1 MRKSFL
7 FFLFGL
13 GLLYAGLQSSSG
25 GRAAGGN
32 DNSGSPLSSS
42 TCSACHGAA
51 SSNTVVSVS
60 LLDQSGNVVTEYIPG
75 EHYSIFVNVNN
86 PNYSQYGAQAVILD
100 GANNQ
105 AGTLDSVITSNTQI
119 STVNN
124 RSYWEHQGR
133 SSTGNFTAAWTAPAA
148 GTGTVTVYAMGNA
161 VDSSGSTSGDAPSSP
176 ISISFTEV
184 VSSGLV
190 SLPSEGLRV
199 WPNPSPNGQYF
210 FRQTTDAPLQSLR
223 IFNSQGQLIREE
235 QLQGF
240 EGQISLEN
248 EAKGLYY
255 LELQT
260 EKGRWQKKLVR

>member
-25 GRAAGGN
+25 GRAAAGS

-42 TCSACHGAA
+42 TCSACHGSA
-51 SSNTVVSVS
+51 SSNTVVSVT
-60 LLDQSGNVVTEYIPG
+60 LLDQSGNAVTEYIPG
-75 EHYSIFVNVNN
+75 ESYSIFVNVSN

-100 GANNQ
+100 TANNQ
-105 AGTLDSVITSNTQI
+105 AGTLDSVITANTQI
-119 STVNN
+119 STMNN

-161 VDSSGSTSGDAPSSP
+161 VDASNSASGDAPSSP

-184 VSSGLV
+184 VSSSLV
-190 SLPSEGLRV
+190 SLASESLQL
-199 WPNPSPNGQYF
+199 WPNPSPNGLYF
-210 FRQTTDAPLQSLR
+210 FRQTSDAPLQLLR
-223 IFNSQGQLIREE
+223 LFNSQGQLVRQQSI
-235 QLQGF
+235 QGF

-248 EAKGLYY
+248 EPSGIYF

-260 EKGRWQKKLVR
+260 AKGRWQRKLLR